1 MISRKTYE
9 LPLANCIMNERKCE
23 KSIYSA
29 SFRLE
34 NSAQDSVQTQFSF
47 QIWSRKST
55 LVLLIL
61 AVSCNGFRFQT
72 EESETTEEKLTGVE
86 TVEKVDP
93 EPIVPEYEDDE
104 TEAKSR
110 QEKKIDPL
118 VVDVER
124 KPIDE
129 NTDGEPKD
137 PSEQEVEGR
146 FFLKDKLCALG
157 LADVSS

>member
-1 MISRKTYE
+1 M
-9 LPLANCIMNERKCE
+9 
-23 KSIYSA
+23 
-29 SFRLE
+29 
-34 NSAQDSVQTQFSF
+34 
-47 QIWSRKST
+47 
-55 LVLLIL
+55 VLLIL
-61 AVSCNGFRFQT
+61 ALSCNGFRFQA
-72 EESETTEEKLTGVE
+72 EESETTEKKLTGVE
-86 TVEKVDP
+86 TVEKVEP

-104 TEAKSR
+104 TEAKTR

-129 NTDGEPKD
+129 NTEPKD

>member
-1 MISRKTYE
+1 M
-9 LPLANCIMNERKCE
+9 
-23 KSIYSA
+23 
-29 SFRLE
+29 
-34 NSAQDSVQTQFSF
+34 
-47 QIWSRKST
+47 
-55 LVLLIL
+55 
-61 AVSCNGFRFQT
+61 SCNGFRFQT

-129 NTDGEPKD
+129 ITDGDSDALITNHLPF
-137 PSEQEVEGR
+137 VECGNIATYTITPHLTNTPTPV
-146 FFLKDKLCALG
+146 FTTATCLTDCA
-157 LADVSS
+157 

>member
-1 MISRKTYE
+1 MDKLFLSTLVK
-9 LPLANCIMNERKCE
+9 LPNFNLKHLKHIE
-23 KSIYSA
+23 K
-29 SFRLE
+29 
-34 NSAQDSVQTQFSF
+34 FSF
-47 QIWSRKST
+47 QIWLHKST

-72 EESETTEEKLTGVE
+72 EESETTEKKLTGVE
-86 TVEKVDP
+86 TVQKVDP

-104 TEAKSR
+104 TEVKTR

-157 LADVSS
+157 LADVSL

>member
-1 MISRKTYE
+1 MILLKQGVIGQDKT
-9 LPLANCIMNERKCE
+9 
-23 KSIYSA
+23 
-29 SFRLE
+29 
-34 NSAQDSVQTQFSF
+34 F
-47 QIWSRKST
+47 QQAGSKLKT
-55 LVLLIL
+55 
-61 AVSCNGFRFQT
+61 
-72 EESETTEEKLTGVE
+72 TTEKKLTGVE
-86 TVEKVDP
+86 PVEKVDP

-104 TEAKSR
+104 TEAKTR

-124 KPIDE
+124 NPIDE

>member
-1 MISRKTYE
+1 MTENLIMDKLSTLVK
-9 LPLANCIMNERKCE
+9 LPNFNLKHLKHIE
-23 KSIYSA
+23 K
-29 SFRLE
+29 
-34 NSAQDSVQTQFSF
+34 FSF
-47 QIWSRKST
+47 QIWLHKST

-86 TVEKVDP
+86 TVEKVEKVDP

-104 TEAKSR
+104 TEAKTR

-118 VVDVER
+118 VIDVER

-157 LADVSS
+157 LADVSSLSQYDSYIS

>member
-1 MISRKTYE
+1 MVQLLTDKWGKKQVVHVKHDVNHIIFMSNH
-9 LPLANCIMNERKCE
+9 A
-23 KSIYSA
+23 
-29 SFRLE
+29 FLE
-34 NSAQDSVQTQFSF
+34 NH
-47 QIWSRKST
+47 
-55 LVLLIL
+55 
-61 AVSCNGFRFQT
+61 
-72 EESETTEEKLTGVE
+72 
-86 TVEKVDP
+86 
-93 EPIVPEYEDDE
+93 DE
-104 TEAKSR
+104 TEANTR

-129 NTDGEPKD
+129 NTDGEPID